1 MKFQLNENKFI
12 LQSFYKEKDNIFFNI
27 GFIDKS
33 KIIKYENVIYNI
45 ITKQI
50 SFRNIEFLRNDRNI
64 IQTKVLDNIDLI
76 IEKINKEL

>member
-1 MKFQLNENKFI
+1 MKFQLNEDKFI
-12 LQSFYKEKDNIFFNI
+12 LQCFYKERDNIFFNI